1 MIFGERIRFRA
12 IERDDLP
19 TFVRWINDP
28 KVQHG
33 IGIYLPFS
41 MVDEEDWFEETR
53 KRSADEHNL
62 AIEVSLPRERADLP
76 GELAGLPSV
85 IAGETATEGGENSWK
100 LIGSCGFFN
109 LDQRNRSSE
118 FGIMIGDK
126 SNWNKGYGTEAVRL
140 LCQHGFNTL
149 NLNRI
154 YLRVLENN
162 LRAIRAYEK
171 AGFTHEGRQRQAE
184 FRDGKYIDML
194 VMSMLKEE
202 F

>member
-1 MIFGERIRFRA
+1 MIFGERIRFRGV
-12 IERDDLP
+12 ERADLP
-19 TFVRWINDP
+19 TFVKWINDP
-28 KVQHG
+28 EVRHG
-33 IGIYLPFS
+33 IGIYLPFT
-41 MVDEEDWFEETR
+41 MADEDDWFEEMR
-53 KRSADEHNL
+53 KRPADEHNL
-62 AIEVSLPRERADLP
+62 AIEVHQL
-76 GELAGLPSV
+76 GEQAGLPG
-85 IAGETATEGGENSWK
+85 IKPGEPVPEVSEEHWK

-126 SNWNKGYGTEAVRL
+126 SYWNKGYGTEAVRL

-149 NLNRI
+149 NLNRV

-184 FRDGKYIDML
+184 FREGKYIDML
-194 VMSMLKEE
+194 VMSMLKAEL
-202 F
+202 